1 MYDISMTCKSL
12 ILIIIIMVLNG
23 SRKKVKGPK
32 GYSNLNVSR
41 PPMHFAWGAVL
52 KEIMYY
58 VRVNTVIAR
67 HTVHF
72 SANVSH
78 RG

>member
-1 MYDISMTCKSL
+1 MLFQFEFFT
-12 ILIIIIMVLNG
+12 
-23 SRKKVKGPK
+23 
-32 GYSNLNVSR
+32 

-58 VRVNTVIAR
+58 VRANTAIAR